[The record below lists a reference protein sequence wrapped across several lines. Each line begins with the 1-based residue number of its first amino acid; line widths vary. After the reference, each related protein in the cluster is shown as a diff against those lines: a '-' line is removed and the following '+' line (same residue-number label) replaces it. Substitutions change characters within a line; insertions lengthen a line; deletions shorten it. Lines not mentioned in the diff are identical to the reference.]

1 MLLIFLVAGLIVGSF
16 LNVVV
21 YRINLAENLVTG
33 RSYCPHCKNQIRWYD
48 NIPVL
53 SFLILRAQCRDCK
66 GKISWQY
73 PSVEIFTGLMFAAV
87 AWKFF
92 DPADIATWT
101 ATSFY
106 LGTVSFLIAI
116 FVYDWLFL
124 EIPGLVLWPAIGWA
138 IAFNLIFDW
147 SRLSLGNNLLN
158 LATYSGTLA
167 AFAAFM
173 FFFLMVA
180 VSREKWMGMGDA
192 YLVILL
198 GLIVGWPEIL
208 LALMLAFTIG
218 AIIGLA
224 LIAFGKKKMDSQV
237 PFGPFLVAGTFIAI
251 FFSESIISWYAG
263 LF

>member
-1 MLLIFLVAGLIVGSF
+1 MLIIFLILGLIVGSF

-33 RSYCPHCKNQIRWYD
+33 RSYCPHCKNKIRWYD

-53 SFLILRAQCRDCK
+53 SFLILKAQCRDCK

-73 PSVEIFTGLMFAAV
+73 PSVEIFTGVMFAAV
-87 AWKFF
+87 GWKFF
-92 DPADIATWT
+92 DLADVATFPATV
-101 ATSFY
+101 FY
-106 LGTVSFLIAI
+106 LGIVSFLIAI

-124 EIPGLVLWPAIGWA
+124 EIPGLVLWPAIGWT

-147 SRLSLGNNLLN
+147 SRLSLGSNLLN
-158 LATYSGTLA
+158 LSTYSGTLA

-198 GLIVGWPEIL
+198 GLIVGWPNIL
-208 LALMLAFTIG
+208 LALMLAFSIG
-218 AIIGLA
+218 AIIGIV
-224 LIAFGKKKMDSQV
+224 LIALGKKKMSSQI
-237 PFGPFLVAGTFIAI
+237 PFGPFLVAGTFITI
-251 FFSESIISWYAG
+251 FFSESIISWYTG

>member
-1 MLLIFLVAGLIVGSF
+1 MIIIFFITGVIIGSF

-21 YRINLAENLVTG
+21 YRINLVESLVGG
-33 RSYCPHCKNQIRWYD
+33 RSYCPHCKSKIRWYD

-53 SFLILRAQCRDCK
+53 SFLVLRAQCRDCR

-73 PSVEIFTGLMFAAV
+73 PAVEIFTGLMFASV
-87 AWKFF
+87 GWKFF
-92 DPADIATWT
+92 DIADIATWT
-101 ATSFY
+101 ATGFY
-106 LGTVSFLIAI
+106 LGAASFLIAI

-147 SRLSLGNNLLN
+147 SRMNLGNNLLN

-167 AFAAFM
+167 AFLAFL

-180 VSREKWMGMGDA
+180 VSKEKWMGMGDA
-192 YLVILL
+192 YLAILL
-198 GLIVGWPEIL
+198 GLIVGWPAIL
-208 LALMLAFTIG
+208 LALMLAFSIG
-218 AIIGLA
+218 AITGVA
-224 LIAFGKKKMDSQV
+224 LIALKKKKMRSQI

-251 FFSESIISWYAG
+251 FFSESIIGWYAG